1 MRLLRLAGEASQGL
15 DAGLYL
21 VGGTV
26 RDLVLGADPRDLDLS
41 FVGESGRI
49 ESALAP
55 AMGAEVESR
64 SQFGTYVL
72 MVGAEAMDVATAR
85 RETYPRPGALP
96 LVSPGSIGEDLGRR
110 DFSINAMA
118 VGLTPSDWGVL
129 MDPFDGRADVA
140 DGVVRRPPSRQ
151 LHRRS
156 HTDAQGGPVLP
167 ATRASTSTPE
177 RRRSCAGTPTACGR
191 SRATGCAGSWSA
203 SWAEGRAS
211 SMLEMAQ
218 GLGVLRAVHPS
229 LELSGDALD
238 RLRDVGAARAGDGG
252 LMFAALIALSAAV
265 EGVEP
270 LLHRLNVGVGWAK
283 AARDTVRLRGELDR
297 LTEPE
302 MAPSRIFRVLE
313 GAHPTAVSAWALVSD
328 DPLVARR
335 LEMFE
340 SELRH
345 VSTLLDGNDLIA
357 LGVEEGPLV
366 GRATGGAAP
375 QAARRGAVNG
385 RGRARLRP
393 SPTSEANRASPRI
406 RRRRVRARS

>member
-1 MRLLRLAGEASQGL
+1 MRLLRLAGEASQSL

-55 AMGAEVESR
+55 AIGAAVESR

-72 MVGAEAMDVATAR
+72 TVGAEAMDVATAR
-85 RETYPRPGALP
+85 REAYPRPGALP
-96 LVSPGSIGEDLGRR
+96 QVSPGSIDDDLSRR

-140 DGVVRRPPSRQ
+140 DGVVRVLHPGSFTDDPTRVLRAVRYSRR
-151 LHRRS
+151 LGFRLDSETEALVRR
-156 HTDAQGGPVLP
+156 DAHCLRSVSGDRV
-167 ATRASTSTPE
+167 
-177 RRRSCAGTPTACGR
+177 RRELQHLLG
-191 SRATGCAGSWSA
+191 
-203 SWAEGRAS
+203 EGRAS

-218 GLGVLRAVHPS
+218 GLGVLHAIHPY
-229 LELSGDALD
+229 LELSGDALE
-238 RLRDVGAARAGDGG
+238 RLRDVGGARAGDGD
-252 LMFAALIALSAAV
+252 LLFAAVIALGAAV
-265 EGVEP
+265 EGVDP
-270 LLHRLNVGVGWAK
+270 LLHRLNAGAGWAK
-283 AARDTVRLRGELDR
+283 AARDTVRLRGEIHR
-297 LTEPE
+297 LAEPE
-302 MAPSRIFRVLE
+302 MAPSRIFGVLE
-313 GAHPTAVSAWALVSD
+313 GVHPTAVSAWALVSD

-335 LEMFE
+335 LERFE

-366 GRATGGAAP
+366 GELLAEL
-375 QAARRGAVNG
+375 RRK
-385 RGRARLRP
+385 RLDGEVV
-393 SPTSEANRASPRI
+393 TADDE
-406 RRRRVRARS
+406 RRYVADRLQDAC

>member
-72 MVGAEAMDVATAR
+72 TVGAEAMDVATAR
-85 RETYPRPGALP
+85 REAYPRPGALP
-96 LVSPGSIGEDLGRR
+96 QVSPGSIDDDLSRR

-118 VGLTPSDWGVL
+118 VDLTPSDWGAL

-140 DGVVRRPPSRQ
+140 DGVVRV
-151 LHRRS
+151 LHPGSFTDDPTRMLRAVRYSQRLDFNLDPGTQALLWRDAHRLRSVSGDRVRRE
-156 HTDAQGGPVLP
+156 L
-167 ATRASTSTPE
+167 E
-177 RRRSCAGTPTACGR
+177 RLL
-191 SRATGCAGSWSA
+191 
-203 SWAEGRAS
+203 AEGRAA

-218 GLGVLRAVHPS
+218 ALGVLRAVHPS
-229 LELSGDALD
+229 LELSGDALE
-238 RLRDVGAARAGDGG
+238 RLRDVGAARAGDGD
-252 LMFAALIALSAAV
+252 LLFAAVIALSAAAG
-265 EGVEP
+265 GVEP
-270 LLHRLNVGVGWAK
+270 LLHRLNLGAGWAK
-283 AARDTVRLRGELDR
+283 VARDTVRLRGELHR
-297 LTEPE
+297 LAEPE

-313 GAHPTAVSAWALVSD
+313 GAHPAAVSAWALVSD

-335 LEMFE
+335 LERFE

-366 GRATGGAAP
+366 GELLAELRWKRLDGELSTAEDEREYVVGRVGG
-375 QAARRGAVNG
+375 
-385 RGRARLRP
+385 
-393 SPTSEANRASPRI
+393 
-406 RRRRVRARS
+406 